1 MSFVLSAVYRC
12 PELQAALLEEVA
24 TANEESASGREW
36 LARLKLAEAVK
47 LEVSRRYLITLTMV
61 RSARVPFVNAGHQIR
76 AGDQLLISVGANGL
90 MEEYFDEPE
99 KFDPAR
105 FMGPNPVKPEP
116 GALNPCGMG
125 PHTCLGAALA
135 DVQVISTLAL
145 LLERADIE
153 LVNPDRPLE
162 MKYSPYP
169 LPKGDKLRIRVRRE
183 Q

>member
-24 TANEESASGREW
+24 TANEESSSCREW

-61 RSARVPFVNAGHQIR
+61 RSARVPFVYAGHQIR

-105 FMGPNPVKPEP
+105 F
-116 GALNPCGMG
+116 MG